1 MLVSTV
7 SISLQKASSKGALLR
22 SWTKTVKGK
31 KSGKYWGVYE
41 FSISIDVS
49 CAMTPQ
55 FHLVSYYIGEK
66 NTAIADVI
74 TLRVQ
79 PCFQHKV

>member
-1 MLVSTV
+1 MLGSTV

-22 SWTKTVKGK
+22 SWTETIKTKQ
-31 KSGKYWGVYE
+31 SGKYPGLYE
-41 FSISIDVS
+41 FGISIDVG